1 MEAGLRRSSDRFDQD
16 TCLTVALGKIWE
28 AATIGGEMN
37 LTEAV
42 FRISMIAKGVNV
54 AKLASGDFTLAY
66 NESSDEWK
74 ATVVGS
80 GEGELWQG
88 CAPEMVPAIERM
100 LKQVWPCYLEER

>member
-42 FRISMIAKGVNV
+42 FRISMIAN
-54 AKLASGDFTLAY
+54 GDFTLAY